1 MTKEHI
7 LSEIRRTAVANG
19 GKPLGRVRF
28 LAETGIREADW
39 HGRYWIRWSEAVS
52 EAGFSPNELNPG
64 RTDDEMLERLADFVR
79 ELQHFPVV
87 GELKMK
93 SRNDPS
99 FPNFKTFER
108 FGSKAQ
114 QLDALAGFAKQRGY
128 GDVAEICAK
137 AVARRRTHTESEA
150 IADDRPTPGY
160 VYLMRHGSARE
171 FKIGRTS
178 NPIRRAGE
186 VGIELPQRLEPLH
199 VIETDDPG
207 GVEAYWHR
215 RFAEKRLNGEWFALT
230 TQDIRAF
237 KRWRKIF

>member
-7 LSEIRRTAVANG
+7 LSEIRRTAAANG
-19 GKPLGRVRF
+19 GRPLGRARF

-39 HGRYWIRWSEAVS
+39 HGRHWVRWSEAVA
-52 EAGFSPNELNPG
+52 EAGFSPNELTSG
-64 RTDDEMLERLADFVR
+64 RTDDEMLELLAGFVR
-79 ELQHFPVV
+79 ELRHFPVV

-114 QLDALAGFAKQRGY
+114 QLDALVRFANARGY
-128 GDVAEICAK
+128 DDVADICATAK
-137 AVARRRTHTESEA
+137 VRRPSHTEHDEA
-150 IADDRPTPGY
+150 ADARPLPGY

-178 NPIRRAGE
+178 NPIRRSGE
-186 VGIELPQRLEPLH
+186 VGIELPQRVEPLH
-199 VIETDDPG
+199 VIETDDPA

-215 RFAEKRLNGEWFALT
+215 RFADKRLNGEWFALAA
-230 TQDIRAF
+230 QDIRAF

>member
-7 LSEIRRTAVANG
+7 LPEIRRTAAANG
-19 GKPLGRVRF
+19 GQPLGRARF
-28 LAETGIREADW
+28 LAQTGIREADW

-64 RTDDEMLERLADFVR
+64 RSDDEMLERLAGLVR

-93 SRNDPS
+93 SRSDPS
-99 FPNFKTFER
+99 FPNFKTFQR
-108 FGSKAQ
+108 FGSKGQ
-114 QLDALAGFAKQRGY
+114 QIDALAAFAKQCGY
-128 GDVAEICAK
+128 DDVADICARG
-137 AVARRRTHTESEA
+137 AARRRSPTGGEA
-150 IADDRPTPGY
+150 GEADRTAPGY
-160 VYLMRHGSARE
+160 VYLLRHGSARE
-171 FKIGRTS
+171 FKIGRTA

-199 VIETDDPG
+199 VIETDDPA

-230 TQDIRAF
+230 APDIRAF